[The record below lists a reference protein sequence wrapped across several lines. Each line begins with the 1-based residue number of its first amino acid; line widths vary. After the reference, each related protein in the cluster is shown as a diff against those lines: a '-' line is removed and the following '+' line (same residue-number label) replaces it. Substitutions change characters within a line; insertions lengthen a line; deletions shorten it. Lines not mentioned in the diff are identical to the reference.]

1 MKTENETV
9 KQILNNLKVLKD
21 DCENF
26 REWNTLDKENWRAM
40 IDLIEATE
48 KQIKKLK

>member
-9 KQILNNLKVLKD
+9 KQILNNLKLLKD

-26 REWNTLDKENWRAM
+26 REWNTLDEEYWQGM